1 MQAKITFLLRRN
13 FPRADACWATRG
25 LGEMLARRS
34 HRDPDDG
41 RTRGGAGERRDRTE
55 PRSIPVAPAKCVDA
69 GRVSLDSEAGPRP
82 DEAEDVH
89 GDVVDAV
96 AGRVP

>member
-1 MQAKITFLLRRN
+1 MPAGRRAASARCLLVVLTAILTTAALAAVQAS
-13 FPRADACWATRG
+13 AATG
-25 LGEMLARRS
+25 PSPDPYPS
-34 HRDPDDG
+34 H
-41 RTRGGAGERRDRTE
+41 
-55 PRSIPVAPAKCVDA
+55 PRSASTRA
-69 GRVSLDSEAGPRP
+69 RVSLDSEAGPRP